1 MGPSD
6 HIPPALAGEVEFF
19 KDIEAYR
26 DALGD
31 AHSPSEFLKRGV
43 VLPPDAL
50 IADGTGVHLR
60 LDSEYSVGDI
70 EMYRP
75 LPGVLLLQTEFI
87 ALNAEYLSEVSK
99 NNDPEIEEVVVRF
112 FHSPGIRF
120 HFGELE
126 IDSENA
132 VGLISFKPD
141 KGDFYYEVIENEPIN
156 ICMLNTTET
165 GEREVWHRMGIPPSS
180 VFKRVREGSTTEDRV
195 FIIPRTPAWEAYAES
210 LLHLPGSGYA
220 RASFLRLKIGEL
232 FCLLDDEDTRIASR
246 RSGDLPFSEVRRLSE
261 ARQIIEEQF
270 NAPPTIADLSRQVGL
285 NRRKLTEGFK
295 QIYGDTVGGYALEI
309 RMRRGYQLL
318 QDTSLSVTEV
328 ALECGYEHSNNFTIY
343 FRRRFGCSPSQV
355 RQLR

>member
-1 MGPSD
+1 M
-6 HIPPALAGEVEFF
+6 
-19 KDIEAYR
+19 
-26 DALGD
+26 
-31 AHSPSEFLKRGV
+31 
-43 VLPPDAL
+43 
-50 IADGTGVHLR
+50 HLR

-195 FIIPRTPAWEAYAES
+195 FIIPVLPLGRPMRSRCFTCREADTHAHHS
-210 LLHLPGSGYA
+210 FGS
-220 RASFLRLKIGEL
+220 R
-232 FCLLDDEDTRIASR
+232 
-246 RSGDLPFSEVRRLSE
+246 
-261 ARQIIEEQF
+261 
-270 NAPPTIADLSRQVGL
+270 
-285 NRRKLTEGFK
+285 
-295 QIYGDTVGGYALEI
+295 
-309 RMRRGYQLL
+309 
-318 QDTSLSVTEV
+318 
-328 ALECGYEHSNNFTIY
+328 
-343 FRRRFGCSPSQV
+343 
-355 RQLR
+355 